1 MCYYHITHR
10 PAIEFGNVLRVPVS
24 LRQLTGTGT
33 EIMINHITPACY
45 LCLTLLWLI
54 WMQWVLSPG
63 LSSVCR
69 AGLARAGAGCYDL
82 PPLLPSGLSLI
93 NKHLDSWGRGWPCI
107 LSQNKTITLP
117 PTPLAPTP
125 INCYVPV
132 VSCVRSHCSLVSL
145 STFIGVGLSA
155 WIGPI
160 CSVSKDLEM
169 FVEKRIGFSLRYW
182 TLDHSRMSDHWK
194 KTKLRGE

>member
-1 MCYYHITHR
+1 MLPLFDIHYYGQ
-10 PAIEFGNVLRVPVS
+10 FGCS
-24 LRQLTGTGT
+24 
-33 EIMINHITPACY
+33 EH
-45 LCLTLLWLI
+45 
-54 WMQWVLSPG
+54 WVLGSAQFVG
-63 LSSVCR
+63 LTR
-69 AGLARAGAGCYDL
+69 AGLTRAELTRAGAGCYDL
-82 PPLLPSGLSLI
+82 LPLLPSEVSLI
-93 NKHLDSWGRGWPCI
+93 NKHLDSWGRAWPRI